1 MSRNSIV
8 WVLALVIG
16 AVSSSGCSFGE
27 IYLTDPFLREAALNE
42 QQKHYSALIR
52 WSAFRK
58 AARYVQDD
66 ERDAFLKDA
75 PPLKEFRFSDYE
87 SEPIS
92 VDDAGECTVEVVYY
106 GYRTTSPFEVE
117 VRETQH
123 WKRNGITN
131 QWQVSSVFIGLDEAR
146 GRAATR

>member
-1 MSRNSIV
+1 MSRISLLWI
-8 WVLALVIG
+8 LALVIG
-16 AVSSSGCSFGE
+16 AVSSVGCSFGE
-27 IYLTDPFLREAALNE
+27 IYLNDPLLREAALAE

-52 WSAFRK
+52 WSAFHK
-58 AARYVQDD
+58 AVHYVQDE
-66 ERDAFLKDA
+66 ERDAFMEAA

-87 SEPIS
+87 SEPVSI
-92 VDDAGECTVEVVYY
+92 DAAGECTVEVVYY

-131 QWQVSSVFIGLDEAR
+131 VWQVSSVFAGLDEAR
-146 GRAATR
+146 GRAAAR